1 MITDSSHR
9 VTMMW
14 KTHRAPRPRADRL
27 HLLLILMLA
36 LLLPCTAA
44 MAGLEQEMGRNEV
57 RIWSAPYTLE
67 PGTTV
72 EGSGLLRRLERLGYR
87 RVHQRPESP
96 GEFFYGHERFWIYR
110 QPHQLDGDE
119 YPAELFSLTLRR
131 QDGLILEPE
140 PPATGEEPIFHSK
153 PRSHWLE
160 PELLTESLESNRA
173 PRIPVKL
180 SELPEHVWRS
190 VLAIEDARFFDHT
203 GLDARGIARALLNN
217 ARAGKVVQGGST
229 ITQQLVK
236 IRDLTPRRTWGRKL
250 SEALRALELEAA
262 HDKEEILQAYLNC
275 VYYGH
280 IDGVSIYGIGAAARA
295 YFSKEARELD
305 LGEAAL
311 LAGIVQGPNLLS
323 PVRNPGRAR
332 ERQEQVLDR
341 MQELHWAPETEI
353 SKARLRGL
361 PRLHTTNLSPAG
373 NRHFLG
379 LLGEI
384 VGRKAEH
391 QVEKGRGVLVES
403 TIDPLLQAQ
412 AEEAVRQGLEELRRH
427 HSRLRRVPLAAALVC
442 YDAEDGRILAY
453 VGGDPA
459 QEDDV
464 FDRVRNAR
472 RQPGSAIKPLVLLSA
487 FDGAGVQGALYPAR
501 QVADSPLSIDLP
513 SGAWEPQNYNGSY
526 QGVVTIREALVQSLN
541 VPFVRIGRWCGFD
554 TTAGMIRE
562 TGLTV
567 PDPAP
572 PSLVLGAVEATPLEL
587 ADAYAVFSGSLG
599 RRAKLTPYTRLARPS
614 GRTITKH
621 RSRHKKVVRPA
632 TAYLIRDLLRDSV
645 ERGTSRPAAIE
656 GRDVFGKTG
665 SSSDLRDAWFVG
677 GTGPLVAAVW
687 VGIDDGTPLGLTGSG
702 AAAPIW
708 RSFMV
713 SAAPTR
719 PAAPVERPDDVV
731 ERMIQDRSGL
741 LVGRPRKG
749 THTDLFRRGAMP
761 PSRRFWRK
769 DEPIPVLK

>member
-1 MITDSSHR
+1 MR
-9 VTMMW
+9 N
-14 KTHRAPRPRADRL
+14 THKVQRPWTG
-27 HLLLILMLA
+27 HPVLLLVLTLA

-44 MAGLEQEMGRNEV
+44 LAGLEQEMGRNEV

-110 QPHQLDGDE
+110 QAHQLDGDE
-119 YPAELFSLTLRR
+119 VSAQLISLPLRR
-131 QDGLILEPE
+131 QDGLILEQQ
-140 PPATGEEPIFHSK
+140 PPATGDK
-153 PRSHWLE
+153 PLFPGTPEHHWLE
-160 PELLTESLESNRA
+160 PELLTESLEANRA
-173 PRIPVKL
+173 PRIPVRL
-180 SELPEHVWRS
+180 DELPEHVWRA
-190 VLAIEDARFFDHT
+190 VLAIEDSRFFDHT

-217 ARAGKVVQGGST
+217 ARAGKVVEGGST

-262 HDKEEILQAYLNC
+262 HDKEEILQAYLNY

-280 IDGVSIYGIGAAARA
+280 MDGVSIYGIGTAARA
-295 YFSKEARELD
+295 YFSKEARDLN

-311 LAGIVQGPNLLS
+311 LAGIIKGPNLLS
-323 PVRNPGRAR
+323 PVRNPDRAR
-332 ERQEQVLDR
+332 ERQEQVLER
-341 MQELHWAPETEI
+341 MRQLHWAPETEI

-361 PRLHTTNLSPAG
+361 PKLRTANLRPAG

-379 LLGEI
+379 LLREI
-384 VGRKAEH
+384 VERKAEQ
-391 QVEKGRGVLVES
+391 QVEMGRGVLVES
-403 TIDPLLQAQ
+403 TLDPLLQAQ
-412 AEEAVRQGLEELRRH
+412 AEEAVRQGLAELRRN
-427 HSRLRRVPLAAALVC
+427 HSRLRRLPLAAALVC

-459 QEDDV
+459 AEADA

-472 RQPGSAIKPLVLLSA
+472 RQPGSAIKPLILLSA
-487 FDGAGVQGALYPAR
+487 FDGAGEQGALYPAR
-501 QVADSPLSIDLP
+501 QVADSPLRIDLP
-513 SGAWEPQNYNGSY
+513 SGAWEPHNYNGNY
-526 QGVVTIREALVQSLN
+526 QGTVTIREALVQSLN
-541 VPFVRIGRWCGFD
+541 LPFVRIGRWCGFE
-554 TTAGMIRE
+554 TMAAMIRE
-562 TGLTV
+562 TGLTI

-587 ADAYAVFSGSLG
+587 ADAYAIFSGSLG
-599 RRAKLTPYTRLARPS
+599 RRTRLTPYTRLARPS
-614 GRTITKH
+614 GRTITRH
-621 RSRHKKVVRPA
+621 RPRHKQVVRPA
-632 TAYLIRDLLRDSV
+632 TAYLIRDLLHDAV

-665 SSSDLRDAWFVG
+665 SSSGLRDAWFVG
-677 GTGPLVAAVW
+677 GSGPLVAAVW
-687 VGIDDGTPLGLTGSG
+687 VGIDDDTPLGLTGSG

-708 RSFMV
+708 HSFMV

-719 PAAPVERPDDVV
+719 PAAPLERPDDVV
-731 ERMIQDRSGL
+731 ERLIQDRSGL
-741 LVGRPRKG
+741 LVGRSRRG

-761 PSRRFWRK
+761 PSRRLWRK
-769 DEPIPVLK
+769 DEPIPVLQ